1 MDGRGGPE
9 SDSTGELLRRKKMVG
24 YRVTFER
31 TNRETMPG
39 KVRNRLQKCIRVGV
53 GGVGWWWCLGVNVTG
68 SKVQHG
74 PMLKK

>member
-39 KVRNRLQKCIRVGV
+39 KVRNRLQKCIRVGQPIAKV
-53 GGVGWWWCLGVNVTG
+53 HKGGGGGSGVVVVFG
-68 SKVQHG
+68 G
-74 PMLKK
+74 